1 MIPTS
6 LPRIIPGEAFFL
18 QTAFDRWRARSPFYD
33 ESHEA
38 VAQSVRRFV
47 EREIAPHIDRWE
59 ADGEL
64 PRELHVKAAA
74 AGILGLGYP
83 EEWGGHAQGFDIFH
97 NFTQSEELA
106 RPGAG
111 GLTASLMTHGIGLP
125 PILAMGSD
133 ELKRRVAPAVLAGEK
148 IISLCITEPS
158 GGSDVAALKTRAE
171 KRGNH
176 WVVNGSKMFITSG
189 MRADWLT
196 VAVRTGGPG
205 MGGISLFLIEADR
218 PGVSRTRLDK
228 MGWRC
233 SDTAA
238 IHFDDVE
245 LPPENM
251 IGPENAGFL
260 GIMRNFNS
268 ERLGMAM
275 GCCAMAR
282 VCLEE
287 AVLWAQQR
295 ETFGKPLVKHQSI
308 RIKLADMARQI
319 DATQAWTDQ
328 LAWQH
333 REGRGQP
340 ADYAML
346 KVQATR
352 MLEAVARDAAQV
364 LGGASY
370 ITGSKVE
377 RIYREVRVNA
387 IGGGSEE
394 IMLDLAGRQLFGG

>member
-1 MIPTS
+1 MTM
-6 LPRIIPGEAFFL
+6 
-18 QTAFDRWRARSPFYD
+18 FDDWRARSPFYD

-38 VAQSVRRFV
+38 VARSVRAF
-47 EREIAPHIDRWE
+47 IDREVMPNIDAWE
-59 ADGEL
+59 DAREL
-64 PRELHVKAAA
+64 PRALHKKAAE

-83 EEWGGHAQGFDIFH
+83 EEYGGHSEGFDIFH
-97 NFTQSEELA
+97 SLTQTDEMA

-111 GLTASLMTHGIGLP
+111 GLGASLMTHGIGLP
-125 PILAMGSD
+125 PILRMGS
-133 ELKRRVAPAVLAGEK
+133 EEMKRRIAPAVLSGDKLIA
-148 IISLCITEPS
+148 LAITEPS
-158 GGSDVAALKTRAE
+158 GGSDVAQLKTRAE
-171 KRGNH
+171 RVGNKY
-176 WVVNGSKMFITSG
+176 VVNGSKMFITTG
-189 MRADWLT
+189 MRADYYT

-205 MGGISLFLIEADR
+205 MA
-218 PGVSRTRLDK
+218 GVSLMLLEKGMPGFIQTPLEK
-228 MGWRC
+228 MGWHC

-238 IHFDDVE
+238 LYFDNVE
-245 LPPENM
+245 VPPENL
-251 IGPENAGFL
+251 IGPENAGFM
-260 GIMRNFNS
+260 GIMQNFNG

-287 AVLWAQQR
+287 AADWAVTR
-295 ETFGKPLVKHQSI
+295 KTFGKRLAQHQSI
-308 RIKLADMARQI
+308 RIKLADMSRQI
-319 DATQAWTDQ
+319 EATQAWVD
-328 LAWQH
+328 LCAWQH
-333 REGRGQP
+333 REGKGRP

-370 ITGSKVE
+370 MKGSRVE

-394 IMLDLAGRQLFGG
+394 IMLDLAGRQLGYR

>member
-1 MIPTS
+1 MTI
-6 LPRIIPGEAFFL
+6 
-18 QTAFDRWRARSPFYD
+18 FDEWRARSPYYG

-38 VAQSVRRFV
+38 LAMSVRLFV

-59 ADGEL
+59 AEGEL
-64 PRELHVKAAA
+64 PRDLHRKAAE
-74 AGILGLGYP
+74 AGIIGLRYP
-83 EEWGGHAQGFDIFH
+83 EEYGGHSEGFDIFH
-97 NFTQSEELA
+97 TLVLTEELA
-106 RPGAG
+106 AVGAG
-111 GLTASLMTHGIGLP
+111 GLSASLMTHGIGLP
-125 PILAMGSD
+125 PVLALGSE
-133 ELKRRVAPAVLAGEK
+133 ELKQRIAPPVLAGAK
-148 IISLCITEPS
+148 IIALGITEPG
-158 GGSDVAALKTRAE
+158 GGSDVAALATSALRD
-171 KRGNH
+171 GDH
-176 WVVNGSKMFITSG
+176 YVVNGSKMFITSG

-196 VAVRTGGPG
+196 CAVRTGGEG
-205 MGGISLFLIEADR
+205 AGGISLLLVEMDA

-238 IHFDDVE
+238 IHFSDVRVPAAN
-245 LPPENM
+245 L
-251 IGPENAGFL
+251 IGPENGGFI

-275 GCCAMAR
+275 GCCAYAR
-282 VCLEE
+282 VALAE
-287 AVLWAQQR
+287 AAAWAQER
-295 ETFGKPLVKHQSI
+295 RTFGKPLVGHQSI

-319 DATQAWTDQ
+319 DATQAWVD
-328 LAWQH
+328 LCAWQV
-333 REGRGQP
+333 RQGCDRP
-340 ADYAML
+340 ADFAML

-352 MLEAVARDAAQV
+352 MLEHVAREAAQI

-394 IMLDLAGRQLFGG
+394 IMLDLAGRQLFGGTR